1 MNLQVIEDKV
11 LIIRKIGGISIMERL
26 ITEIGEVEQVE
37 KSKSIAKGDV
47 KSLAKYSKGFRA
59 IQLVKYHLKNDSY
72 RFIKRVFDICV
83 GLVGSMLLIPIMAV
97 VKIANLK
104 NGDNAPVLLKQKRIG
119 KNGKEIY
126 IYKIRSMIPNAELAL
141 EKLMREDPKIKE
153 EYEKN
158 KKLENDPRITKVG
171 SFIRKTSLDEFGQ
184 FMNILKGDMTV
195 VGPRPYL
202 PREKKDMGEYYK
214 DIVQCKPGLT
224 GLWQVEGRSDIGF
237 ENRCRLDRFY
247 NLHKG
252 LWFDCKIFLK
262 TFVSVLKKEG
272 AK

>member
-1 MNLQVIEDKV
+1 MGD
-11 LIIRKIGGISIMERL
+11 ISIMDKLVE
-26 ITEIGEVEQVE
+26 EIGELEVDQQKSRAIVKGEI
-37 KSKSIAKGDV
+37 KALARYSKS
-47 KSLAKYSKGFRA
+47 FRA
-59 IQLVKYHLKNDSY
+59 LQVVKYHLK
-72 RFIKRVFDICV
+72 RFFKRAFDICV
-83 GLVGSMLLIPIMAV
+83 GLVGSMLLLPIMAV

-119 KNGKEIY
+119 KDGKDIY

-202 PREKKDMGEYYK
+202 LREKDDMGEYYK

>member
-1 MNLQVIEDKV
+1 MDKIV
-11 LIIRKIGGISIMERL
+11 N
-26 ITEIGEVEQVE
+26 EIGELEIEQQ
-37 KSKSIAKGDV
+37 KSRDIV
-47 KSLAKYSKGFRA
+47 KKEFKALTKYSKSFKDLQIVRN
-59 IQLVKYHLKNDSY
+59 HLKNYSY
-72 RFIKRVFDICV
+72 MFFKRTFDIGV
-83 GLVGSMLLIPIMAV
+83 GLIGTMLLLPIMAV

-104 NGDNAPVLLKQKRIG
+104 HGDNEPVLFKQKRIG
-119 KNGKEIY
+119 MNGKDIY
-126 IYKIRSMIPNAELAL
+126 IYKIRSMVPNAEQIL
-141 EKLMREDPKIKE
+141 EKLMEEDPKIKE

-202 PREKKDMGEYYK
+202 PREKDDMGEYYK

-247 NLHKG
+247 NKHKG

-262 TFVSVLKKEG
+262 TFVSVLQNKG